1 MYLEMAFAFI
11 ELLSYRVTGKVC
23 DRNHGEIRRL
33 CGEFIERHPF
43 ALQPFLFNAN
53 SVKEDVKKSKLTGT
67 WAETVDIFSC
77 ATLLQRT
84 VFTFSLA

>member
-1 MYLEMAFAFI
+1 MERAIAFI
-11 ELLSYRVTGKVC
+11 ELLPYRVTSRKVC

-53 SVKEDVKKSKLTGT
+53 SVKEDVKKSKLTDT